1 MGELAKEANV
11 SKRTIDYYTQLGILT
26 PERSDS
32 NYRFYSDEAVETL
45 HLVSQYKELNIP
57 LLEIKEKVE
66 LFHTNRVE
74 KEKVLKYTQDLSKRM
89 EYLESEL
96 KEIKPM
102 LESLTEEQQ
111 KSVMNK
117 MSTQSMALAKLIMV
131 LFT

>member
-1 MGELAKEANV
+1 M
-11 SKRTIDYYTQLGILT
+11 DYYTQLGILT

-74 KEKVLKYTQDLSKRM
+74 QEKVLKYTQVLSKRM
-89 EYLESEL
+89 EYLETEL
-96 KEIKPM
+96 KEMQPM
-102 LESLTEEQQ
+102 LESLTEDQQ
-111 KSVMNK
+111 KSVVNK

>member
-1 MGELAKEANV
+1 M
-11 SKRTIDYYTQLGILT
+11 DYYTQLGILT

-74 KEKVLKYTQDLSKRM
+74 QEKVLKYTKALSKRM
-89 EYLESEL
+89 EYLETEL
-96 KEIKPM
+96 KEMRPM

-117 MSTQSMALAKLIMV
+117 MSTQSKALAKIIMV